1 MGRVDSLYNT
11 YQVDGQREGRLP
23 EELRAGE
30 PGGEK
35 AQGLGVQAEAGA
47 SGAAG
52 GGVRRLLQH
61 NHAPPRR
68 DEGVG
73 ARQPCYAAAHHH
85 PLRLLLLF
93 HGHHG
98 PVCLLSLTGLLFMET
113 FEGCW
118 HILSPFSL
126 LSYFLFHRALIMLI
140 LTVYPCQ
147 YG

>member
-1 MGRVDSLYNT
+1 MDSLYNT
-11 YQVDGQREGRLP
+11 YQVDAQREGRLP

-35 AQGLGVQAEAGA
+35 SQGLAVQAEAGA
-47 SGAAG
+47 SGAAR

-85 PLRLLLLF
+85 RLGFLLLF
-93 HGHHG
+93 HGG
-98 PVCLLSLTGLLFMET
+98 RSPWTNLP
-113 FEGCW
+113 
-118 HILSPFSL
+118 SPFDGPPPHGNIRRL
-126 LSYFLFHRALIMLI
+126 LAYPIPFIPSFLFLIS
-140 LTVYPCQ
+140 
-147 YG
+147 